1 MKSLYRPL
9 LLTLLLSQYPAMS
22 AHAADTRYVSDE
34 VYTFLRTGAGK
45 QFRILGSI
53 KAGEA
58 VELLAMSP
66 EGKYAQVRDG
76 KERTGWILA
85 EELQSQESFRL
96 QSERLQQE
104 VAQLKHQLDN
114 VDSDQARELK
124 SKSERLSQA
133 EAQLEQ
139 QSSQLESQEKSL
151 SQLKQENEELKAS
164 LGTQE
169 RDQLFHW
176 LRQGGLIAGGGL
188 LIGLLVP
195 YLPRP
200 RRRQKDRWLN

>member
-9 LLTLLLSQYPAMS
+9 LLTLVLSQCPAMT
-22 AHAADTRYVSDE
+22 AHAAETRYVSDE
-34 VYTFLRTGAGK
+34 IYTFLRAGAGK

-58 VELLAMSP
+58 VEVLATSP
-66 EGKYAQVRDG
+66 EGKYVQVRDS

-85 EELQSQESFRL
+85 QELQTQESFRL

-104 VAQLKHQLDN
+104 VAQLKSKLEN
-114 VDSDQARELK
+114 IDSDQARELK

-133 EAQLEQ
+133 ESQLQQ
-139 QSSQLESQEKSL
+139 QSSQLESQEKRL
-151 SQLKQENEELKAS
+151 ELLQQENQTLKAS

-188 LIGLLVP
+188 LIGLLIP

-200 RRRQKDRWLN
+200 RRRQQDRWLN

>member
-1 MKSLYRPL
+1 
-9 LLTLLLSQYPAMS
+9 
-22 AHAADTRYVSDE
+22 
-34 VYTFLRTGAGK
+34 
-45 QFRILGSI
+45 
-53 KAGEA
+53 
-58 VELLAMSP
+58 MSP

-133 EAQLEQ
+133 EAQLQQ
-139 QSSQLESQEKSL
+139 QSSQLESQEKIL